1 MVSSL
6 PCVFARVHSYFGSRG
21 NVFSQSVLTAAAAAA
36 AAALMQIANPDM
48 GGRGRPLLTGSLVPP
63 FLLLQFSPPPAQ
75 THLAPHVQIIQ

>member
-6 PCVFARVHSYFGSRG
+6 PCVLARVHSYFGSRG
-21 NVFSQSVLTAAAAAA
+21 NVFSQSVLTATAA